1 MKPVNNI
8 EYTWIDAVLSLM
20 PNAKVF
26 PAETYAEAEW
36 HEEETRNK
44 PSQSEIDTELA
55 RLIALSASLEYR
67 DARKAKYDL
76 LNQFELMTDDAA
88 NGTTTHA
95 EAIAVIKAAHPKPEE

>member
-8 EYTWIDAVLSLM
+8 EYTWIDAVLSLI

-67 DARKAKYDL
+67 DARQYPAIGDQLDDLFKAGAFSADMSAQIQAAK
-76 LNQFELMTDDAA
+76 DA
-88 NGTTTHA
+88 N
-95 EAIAVIKAAHPKPEE
+95 PKPI

>member
-20 PNAKVF
+20 PGAKVF

-36 HEEETRNK
+36 DEEETRNK

-67 DARKAKYDL
+67 DARQYPPIGDQL
-76 LNQFELMTDDAA
+76 DALFHAGAFPADMAAQIQAVKDA
-88 NGTTTHA
+88 N
-95 EAIAVIKAAHPKPEE
+95 PKPVA

>member
-20 PNAKVF
+20 PGAKVF

-44 PSQSEIDTELA
+44 PSQSEVDTELA

-67 DARKAKYDL
+67 DARANMYPSIGDQLDALFKAGAFPADMAAQIQAVK
-76 LNQFELMTDDAA
+76 DA
-88 NGTTTHA
+88 N
-95 EAIAVIKAAHPKPEE
+95 PKPNA